1 MTQKLLN
8 ISDKIEPSSLDTLS
22 TVTKIAAEINIE
34 TFIIGATA
42 IDIMF
47 SQIYDIKIHRIS
59 NDIDFSVR
67 VKNWEDYSKLLKM
80 LEENGFSSTAIE
92 HRFNYKS
99 IPSIDIIPFGAISLP
114 EFSIKWPGKDQ
125 KDMCVLGYE
134 ECYNDSILVRISET
148 PIVDVRIA
156 SPRGLVL
163 LKLISWE
170 DAFPSRAR
178 DATDILY
185 IMHNY
190 IDAGNEERLYDEHND
205 LVNDDFDFELTGAT
219 LLGRDI
225 VELAHSNTLEHITNL
240 IANELTD
247 PPKSNFIND
256 MSKGDF
262 QSFDHNQKFKHCLL
276 LVKNFL
282 SGLKYSPNN
291 TR

>member
-8 ISDKIEPSSLDTLS
+8 ISDKIEPSSQEALT
-22 TVTKIAAEINIE
+22 TVTKIAEEINIE

-47 SQIYDIKIHRIS
+47 AQIYGIKIHRIT

-67 VKNWEDYSKLLKM
+67 VKNWEDYSKLVKK
-80 LEENGFSSTAIE
+80 LEESGFSSTAIE

-99 IPSIDIIPFGAISLP
+99 IPNIDIIPFGAISLP
-114 EFSIKWPGKDQ
+114 KLSIKWQGKEP
-125 KDMCVLGYE
+125 KEMSVLGYE
-134 ECYNDSILVRISET
+134 ECYEDSIWVRICEA

-178 DATDILY
+178 DAIDIIY

-190 IDAGNEERLYDEHND
+190 IEAGNVDRLYDEHSD
-205 LVNDDFDFELTGAT
+205 LVSDDFDFELSGAT

-225 VELAHSNTLEHITNL
+225 AELTNSNTHEHVVNL
-240 IANELTD
+240 IVKELKD
-247 PPKSNFIND
+247 PSESNFIND

-262 QSFDHNQKFKHCLL
+262 QSIDHDQIYKHCLQL
-276 LVKNFL
+276 LKNFL
-282 SGLKYSPNN
+282 SGLQYS
-291 TR
+291 

>member
-8 ISDKIEPSSLDTLS
+8 ISDKIEPSSLEALT
-22 TVTKIAAEINIE
+22 TVTKIAEEINIE

-47 SQIYDIKIHRIS
+47 AQIYGIKIHRIT

-67 VKNWEDYSKLLKM
+67 VKNWEDYSKLVKK
-80 LEENGFSSTAIE
+80 LEESGFSSTAVE

-114 EFSIKWPGKDQ
+114 KHSIKWQGKEQ
-125 KDMCVLGYE
+125 KEMSVLGYE
-134 ECYNDSILVRISET
+134 ECYEDSILVRICEA

-185 IMHNY
+185 LMHNY
-190 IDAGNEERLYDEHND
+190 IEAGNEDRLYDEHND

-225 VELAHSNTLEHITNL
+225 AELSNPNTFDHITNL
-240 IANELTD
+240 ISNELAD
-247 PPKSNFIND
+247 PSKSNLIND

-262 QSFDHNQKFKHCLL
+262 HSFNHDQNLKHCLQ

-282 SGLKYSPNN
+282 SGLQHS
-291 TR
+291 

>member
-1 MTQKLLN
+1 M
-8 ISDKIEPSSLDTLS
+8 
-22 TVTKIAAEINIE
+22 EINIE

-47 SQIYDIKIHRIS
+47 SQIYDIKIHRIT

-67 VKNWEDYSKLLKM
+67 VKNWEDYSKLVKK
-80 LEENGFSSTAIE
+80 LEETGFSSTSIE

-99 IPSIDIIPFGAISLP
+99 IPSIDIIPFGAISLH
-114 EFSIKWPGKDQ
+114 ELSIKWKGKDP
-125 KDMCVLGYE
+125 KKMSVVGYD
-134 ECYNDSILVRISET
+134 ECYNDSILVRISEV
-148 PIVDVRIA
+148 PIVDVRVA

-185 IMHNY
+185 IMNNY
-190 IDAGNEERLYDEHND
+190 IEAGNEDRLYDEHSD
-205 LVNDDFDFELTGAT
+205 LLNDDFDFGLTGAA

-225 VELAHSNTLEHITNL
+225 AEFANSNTHEHIVSLIDKELA
-240 IANELTD
+240 D
-247 PPKSNFIND
+247 PSKSDFIND

-262 QSFDHNQKFKHCLL
+262 QSFDHDQKYKHCLQ
-276 LVKNFL
+276 LVENFL
-282 SGLKYSPNN
+282 SGLQYSK
-291 TR
+291 